1 MFTRKSWAVPLL
13 WFLKNLK
20 PPMLLILLWLFAIC
34 FEWKSLL
41 QYLLNVSI
49 TCGSIFGP
57 VPALNSKFLSWLE
70 KFWGLYWPEM
80 QFTLANDNL
89 WSAVLRRIFCCCI
102 PVKIIFSKAMFWN
115 ALMDWLLVVGLY
127 TIYIT
132 LSVLNEGKFSIV
144 FNNFEFM
151 FKANLSLL
159 AN

>member
-1 MFTRKSWAVPLL
+1 MEVFAAVS
-13 WFLKNLK
+13 FECQCY
-20 PPMLLILLWLFAIC
+20 LWLYFWSC
-34 FEWKSLL
+34 TSLEFQVSFCLDWK
-41 QYLLNVSI
+41 
-49 TCGSIFGP
+49 IFWDFTD
-57 VPALNSKFLSWLE
+57 LKCN
-70 KFWGLYWPEM
+70 LY
-80 QFTLANDNL
+80 TLADDNL

-102 PVKIIFSKAMFWN
+102 PVRIIFSKAMFWN